1 MSRADAYRL
10 TLDAPAKVNLALSV
24 GPPTADGYHPLE
36 SVFCAL
42 DLCDTLCFEMPEA
55 DARSADAS
63 PDAARTTLGT
73 PVAISLA
80 GPCAPGVDVP
90 VADNLVFRAV
100 DAFEEALGRPV
111 VDAGRTLSVSIDKH
125 IPAGG
130 GLGGGSSDAACA
142 LRACAQMTASGE
154 VDLDVV
160 ARSIGADVA
169 FFLHGGTALMTGR
182 GDVLSRRLPT
192 FPLPLVLMGD
202 AGANPTGEVYAAY
215 DELSIRG
222 GSAPQEAAYAGSASQ
237 EAACGGSASQE
248 AACGGSA
255 SQEAACGVGTRSSCD
270 PLALADA
277 LDAGESDPRR
287 LASLCGNDLGP
298 AAMSVNGSLA
308 SRIRR
313 AADDPDVLA
322 ALVTG
327 SGSTTYALCA
337 DAARA
342 AAFAERACA
351 WSTWTRVATP
361 I

>member
-1 MSRADAYRL
+1 MGERGSAGAGECGSYDERMSRADAYRL

-42 DLCDTLCFEMPEA
+42 DLCDTLCFEMPYADVHSA
-55 DARSADAS
+55 DAR

-90 VADNLVFRAV
+90 VADNLVFRVV
-100 DAFEEALGRPV
+100 DAFEQVLGRPV
-111 VDAGRTLSVSIDKH
+111 VDAGRMLAVSIDKH

-142 LRACAQMTASGE
+142 LRACAQMAASGE

-222 GSAPQEAAYAGSASQ
+222 GSAPQEAACGGSAPQ
-237 EAACGGSASQE
+237 EAACGI
-248 AACGGSA
+248 
-255 SQEAACGVGTRSSCD
+255 GTRGSCD
-270 PLALADA
+270 PSALADA

-287 LASLCGNDLGP
+287 LASLCGNDLDP

-308 SRIRR
+308 SRMRR

-342 AAFAERACA
+342 AAFAERARA

-361 I
+361 T